1 MLDQLIASKG
11 RVFFG
16 TWWSTL
22 SGYVNRMR
30 GYYIA
35 KHKLDG
41 HKDGTMESYYFYPVS
56 DCVLLRDA
64 FLANRTRRHLR
75 LYRFRFPISIEGETQ
90 SNETIHAREKAHVS
104 PV

>member
-16 TWWSTL
+16 TFFSTL

-41 HKDGTMESYYFYPVS
+41 YEEGTQESYYFFPVS
-56 DCVLLRDA
+56 DEMLQYYQDETSCYL
-64 FLANRTRRHLR
+64 
-75 LYRFRFPISIEGETQ
+75 RFPFALDRRIEET
-90 SNETIHAREKAHVS
+90 K
-104 PV
+104 